1 MSNVDPSVFIVLSS
15 ALIFLVSLF
24 LFRQSRFLDKD
35 GRDNSKD
42 LQEALRD
49 LSVNQQQIVGSI
61 KVITDTQT
69 TSQAAIIKHVESRL
83 EEIQKS
89 ISSSLSGSSVKTAQT
104 LGELQQR
111 LQTIDKAQTNIEK
124 LSGEVLGLQ
133 EILSNKQARGVFGE
147 IQLKDI
153 VSKALP
159 SDAYDFQVTLSNG
172 KRADCI
178 IYLPEPQGNIV
189 IDSKFPLE
197 AYNAM
202 ISNTNEVD
210 KKGNIQLFQSSIKTH
225 IKDISEK
232 YIIEGET
239 ADGAILFLPS
249 EAIYAELHANFSNLV
264 NEGFESRVWIV
275 SPTTLMATLNTM
287 RAILK
292 DERLRRQT
300 SHIRAE
306 LDLLYKDMT
315 RLEGRIINLDKHFNL
330 ASKDVDE
337 IKISAKKASKRVFNI
352 ERFEFE
358 ELSQSDTGN
367 EVDLSKVEK
376 IVEDEGSKKIKLI
389 KQK

>member
-1 MSNVDPSVFIVLSS
+1 MGADLGLLSGLLGVFVL
-15 ALIFLVSLF
+15 ALGIIMLRLF
-24 LFRQSRFLDKD
+24 QTSR
-35 GRDNSKD
+35 NSGADTNKH
-42 LQEALRD
+42 LQDVLRD
-49 LSVNQQQIVGSI
+49 LSANQQQIVGSI

-133 EILSNKQARGVFGE
+133 EILSNKQARGIFGE

-159 SDAYDFQVTLSNG
+159 SDSYDFQFTLSNG

-197 AYNAM
+197 AYNSM
-202 ISNTNEVD
+202 ITNTNEVD
-210 KKGNIQLFQSSIKTH
+210 RNRNIQQFQSSIKTH

-249 EAIYAELHANFSNLV
+249 EAIYAELHANFSKLV

-306 LDLLYKDMT
+306 LDLLYKDML

-358 ELSQSDTGN
+358 ELSHADSSDKTSSGDAKKIEGD
-367 EVDLSKVEK
+367 EV
-376 IVEDEGSKKIKLI
+376 SKKIKLI
-389 KQK
+389 

>member
-1 MSNVDPSVFIVLSS
+1 MGADLGLVLGLLGVFVLALGIIMSR
-15 ALIFLVSLF
+15 LF
-24 LFRQSRFLDKD
+24 QTSR
-35 GRDNSKD
+35 NSGADTNKH
-42 LQEALRD
+42 LQDVLRD
-49 LSVNQQQIVGSI
+49 LSANQQQIVGSI

-133 EILSNKQARGVFGE
+133 EILSNKQARGIFGE

-159 SDAYDFQVTLSNG
+159 SDSYDFQFTLSNG

-197 AYNAM
+197 AYNSM
-202 ISNTNEVD
+202 ITNTNEVD
-210 KKGNIQLFQSSIKTH
+210 RNRNIQQFQSSIKTH

-249 EAIYAELHANFSNLV
+249 EAIYAELHANFSKLV

-306 LDLLYKDMT
+306 LDLLYKDML

-358 ELSQSDTGN
+358 ELSHADSSDKISLGDAKKIEGD
-367 EVDLSKVEK
+367 EV
-376 IVEDEGSKKIKLI
+376 SKKIKLI
-389 KQK
+389 

>member
-1 MSNVDPSVFIVLSS
+1 MSSIDTLLLIGLAGVLIITASFI
-15 ALIFLVSLF
+15 IFRH
-24 LFRQSRFLDKD
+24 FRPLERS
-35 GRDNSKD
+35 GIENSKA
-42 LQEALRD
+42 LQEVLKD
-49 LSVNQQQIVGSI
+49 LSANQQQIVGSI

-69 TSQAAIIKHVESRL
+69 TSQTAIIKHVESRL

-153 VSKALP
+153 VRKALP
-159 SDAYDFQVTLSNG
+159 SDAYDFQFTLSNG

-197 AYNAM
+197 AYNSM
-202 ISNTNEVD
+202 ISNTNEAD
-210 KKGNIQLFQSSIKTH
+210 KNRNIQLFQSSITTH

-249 EAIYAELHANFSNLV
+249 EAIYAELHANFSKLV
-264 NEGFESRVWIV
+264 NEGFDSRVWIV

-300 SHIRAE
+300 SRIRAE
-306 LDLLYKDMT
+306 LDLLYKDML

-337 IKISAKKASKRVFNI
+337 IKISAKKAAKRVFSI

-358 ELSQSDTGN
+358 ELPRTDTVDKRASD
-367 EVDLSKVEK
+367 EVKK
-376 IVEDEGSKKIKLI
+376 IADDQGSKKIKLI
-389 KQK
+389 

>member
-1 MSNVDPSVFIVLSS
+1 MDLG
-15 ALIFLVSLF
+15 LVSGLLGVFVLALGIIILRLF
-24 LFRQSRFLDKD
+24 QTSRNS
-35 GRDNSKD
+35 GADNNKH
-42 LQEALRD
+42 LQDVLRD
-49 LSVNQQQIVGSI
+49 LSANQQQIVGSI

-133 EILSNKQARGVFGE
+133 EILSNKQARGIFGE

-159 SDAYDFQVTLSNG
+159 SDSYDFQFTLSNG

-197 AYNAM
+197 AYNSM
-202 ISNTNEVD
+202 ITNTNEVD
-210 KKGNIQLFQSSIKTH
+210 RNRNIQQFQSSIKTH

-249 EAIYAELHANFSNLV
+249 EAIYAELHANFSKLV

-306 LDLLYKDMT
+306 LDLLYKDML

-358 ELSQSDTGN
+358 ELSNADSSDKISSGN
-367 EVDLSKVEK
+367 AKKIEGDEV
-376 IVEDEGSKKIKLI
+376 SKKIKLI
-389 KQK
+389 

>member
-1 MSNVDPSVFIVLSS
+1 MSSIDPLLFIALSS
-15 ALIFLVSLF
+15 ALFFIAGFLV
-24 LFRQSRFLDKD
+24 FRQFRSSDKH
-35 GRDNSKD
+35 GQDNSEA
-42 LQEALRD
+42 LEQALRD

-69 TSQAAIIKHVESRL
+69 TSQSAIIKHVESRL

-159 SDAYDFQVTLSNG
+159 SDAYDFQFTLSNG

-210 KKGNIQLFQSSIKTH
+210 KSKNMQLFQSSIKTH

-232 YIIEGET
+232 YIIDGET
-239 ADGAILFLPS
+239 ADGAILFLP
-249 EAIYAELHANFSNLV
+249 
-264 NEGFESRVWIV
+264 
-275 SPTTLMATLNTM
+275 
-287 RAILK
+287 
-292 DERLRRQT
+292 
-300 SHIRAE
+300 
-306 LDLLYKDMT
+306 
-315 RLEGRIINLDKHFNL
+315 
-330 ASKDVDE
+330 
-337 IKISAKKASKRVFNI
+337 
-352 ERFEFE
+352 
-358 ELSQSDTGN
+358 
-367 EVDLSKVEK
+367 
-376 IVEDEGSKKIKLI
+376 
-389 KQK
+389 

>member
-1 MSNVDPSVFIVLSS
+1 MSSFDSLIIGLAGLMVLTASFV
-15 ALIFLVSLF
+15 I
-24 LFRQSRFLDKD
+24 FRQFRPTDA
-35 GRDNSKD
+35 SKVENTKAI
-42 LQEALRD
+42 QEALKD
-49 LSVNQQQIVGSI
+49 LSANQQQIVGSI

-83 EEIQKS
+83 EEIQNS

-153 VSKALP
+153 VRKALP
-159 SDAYDFQVTLSNG
+159 SDAYDFQFTLSNG

-197 AYNAM
+197 AYNSM
-202 ISNTNEVD
+202 ISSANEAD
-210 KKGNIQLFQSSIKTH
+210 KNKNIQLFQSSIKTH

-249 EAIYAELHANFSNLV
+249 EAIYAELHANFSKLV

-300 SHIRAE
+300 SRIRAE
-306 LDLLYKDMT
+306 LDLLYKDMV

-358 ELSQSDTGN
+358 ELPRTDAEDKRDSD
-367 EVDLSKVEK
+367 EVKK
-376 IVEDEGSKKIKLI
+376 IVDGQGSKKIKLI
-389 KQK
+389 

>member
-1 MSNVDPSVFIVLSS
+1 MNSIDPYLLIGLAGVLVLTAS
-15 ALIFLVSLF
+15 FLV
-24 LFRQSRFLDKD
+24 FRYFRPPEVS
-35 GRDNSKD
+35 GTENSKA
-42 LQEALRD
+42 LQEALKD
-49 LSVNQQQIVGSI
+49 LSANQQQIVGSI

-153 VSKALP
+153 VRKALP
-159 SDAYDFQVTLSNG
+159 SDAYDFQFTLSNG

-197 AYNAM
+197 AYNSM
-202 ISNTNEVD
+202 ISNTNEAD
-210 KKGNIQLFQSSIKTH
+210 KNRNVQLFQSSIKTH

-249 EAIYAELHANFSNLV
+249 EAIYAELHANFSKLV

-300 SHIRAE
+300 SRIRAE
-306 LDLLYKDMT
+306 LDLLYKDML

-352 ERFEFE
+352 ERFEFD
-358 ELSQSDTGN
+358 ELPGHYFIRPTNLGF
-367 EVDLSKVEK
+367 L
-376 IVEDEGSKKIKLI
+376 
-389 KQK
+389 

>member
-1 MSNVDPSVFIVLSS
+1 MGTNLG
-15 ALIFLVSLF
+15 LVSGLLGVFVLALGIIMLRLF
-24 LFRQSRFLDKD
+24 QTSRNPGADTNKH
-35 GRDNSKD
+35 
-42 LQEALRD
+42 LQDVLRD
-49 LSVNQQQIVGSI
+49 LSANQQQIVGSI

-89 ISSSLSGSSVKTAQT
+89 ISSSLSGSSVKTAET

-133 EILSNKQARGVFGE
+133 EILSNKQARGIFGE

-159 SDAYDFQVTLSNG
+159 SDSYDFQFTLSNG

-197 AYNAM
+197 AYNSM
-202 ISNTNEVD
+202 ITNTNEVD
-210 KKGNIQLFQSSIKTH
+210 RSRNIQQFQSSIKTH

-249 EAIYAELHANFSNLV
+249 EAIYAELHANFSKLV

-300 SHIRAE
+300 SHIRAG
-306 LDLLYKDMT
+306 LDLLYKDML

-358 ELSQSDTGN
+358 ELSHADSGN
-367 EVDLSKVEK
+367 KISSGDAKKIEGDEV
-376 IVEDEGSKKIKLI
+376 SKKIKLI
-389 KQK
+389 

>member
-1 MSNVDPSVFIVLSS
+1 MSFIDPGLYV
-15 ALIFLVSLF
+15 ALIGVLVLVAV
-24 LFRQSRFLDKD
+24 LLIVRQLWPSDKD
-35 GRDNSKD
+35 QGNNDKA

-49 LSVNQQQIVGSI
+49 LSANQQQIVGSI

-83 EEIQKS
+83 EEIQNS

-133 EILSNKQARGVFGE
+133 EILSNKQARGIFGE

-153 VSKALP
+153 VSRALP
-159 SDAYDFQVTLSNG
+159 ADAYDFQFTLSNG

-202 ISNTNEVD
+202 IKNTNEVE
-210 KKGNIQLFQSSIKTH
+210 KNRNIQLFQSSIKTH

-249 EAIYAELHANFSNLV
+249 EAIYAELHSNFSKLV

-300 SHIRAE
+300 GHIRSE
-306 LDLLYKDMT
+306 LDLLYKDMQ

-352 ERFEFE
+352 ERFEFDK
-358 ELSQSDTGN
+358 LPPSDTESEN
-367 EVDLSKVEK
+367 EGDWDDSKK
-376 IVEDEGSKKIKLI
+376 IVDDEPSKKIKLI
-389 KQK
+389 

>member
-1 MSNVDPSVFIVLSS
+1 MGANLGLVLGLLGVFVL
-15 ALIFLVSLF
+15 ALGIIILRLF
-24 LFRQSRFLDKD
+24 QTSR
-35 GRDNSKD
+35 NSGADTNKH
-42 LQEALRD
+42 LQDVLRD
-49 LSVNQQQIVGSI
+49 LSANQQQIVGSI

-133 EILSNKQARGVFGE
+133 EILSNKQARGIFGE

-159 SDAYDFQVTLSNG
+159 SDSYDFQFTLSNG

-197 AYNAM
+197 AYNSM
-202 ISNTNEVD
+202 ITNTNEVD
-210 KKGNIQLFQSSIKTH
+210 RSRNIQQFQSSIKTH

-249 EAIYAELHANFSNLV
+249 EAIYAELHANFSKLV

-306 LDLLYKDMT
+306 LDLLYKDML

-358 ELSQSDTGN
+358 ELSHADSRDKISSGDAKKIEGD
-367 EVDLSKVEK
+367 EV
-376 IVEDEGSKKIKLI
+376 SKKIKLI
-389 KQK
+389 

>member
-1 MSNVDPSVFIVLSS
+1 MISVDPLFIIALSS
-15 ALIFLVSLF
+15 ALFFIAGFLVF
-24 LFRQSRFLDKD
+24 KQFRPLDKV
-35 GRDNSKD
+35 GQENSEALKD
-42 LQEALRD
+42 ALRD

-159 SDAYDFQVTLSNG
+159 SDAYDFQFTLSNS

-210 KKGNIQLFQSSIKTH
+210 KSKNMQLFQSSIKTH

-292 DERLRRQT
+292 DERLRRHT
-300 SHIRAE
+300 SRIRAE
-306 LDLLYKDMT
+306 LDLLYKDML
-315 RLEGRIINLDKHFNL
+315 RLEGRIINLDKHFTL
-330 ASKDVDE
+330 ASKDVDD

-358 ELSQSDTGN
+358 ELSQSDTRDKKDTS
-367 EVDLSKVEK
+367 EVEK
-376 IVEDEGSKKIKLI
+376 ILDDEDSKKIKLI
-389 KQK
+389 

>member
-1 MSNVDPSVFIVLSS
+1 MNSIDPLLFIGLVG
-15 ALIFLVSLF
+15 ALILIAGL
-24 LFRQSRFLDKD
+24 LIFRQFRPPYKD
-35 GRDNSKD
+35 GGNNNENLK
-42 LQEALRD
+42 EALRD
-49 LSVNQQQIVGSI
+49 LSTNQQQIVGSI

-89 ISSSLSGSSVKTAQT
+89 ITSSLSGSSVKTAQT

-111 LQTIDKAQTNIEK
+111 LQTIDKAQTKIEK

-159 SDAYDFQVTLSNG
+159 SDAYDFQFTLTNG

-197 AYNAM
+197 AYNSM
-202 ISNTNEVD
+202 ISNKNEVD
-210 KKGNIQLFQSSIKTH
+210 KNRNIQLFQSSIKTH

-249 EAIYAELHANFSNLV
+249 EAIYAELHANFSRLV

-300 SHIRAE
+300 TRIRAE
-306 LDLLYKDMT
+306 LDLLYKDMM

-337 IKISAKKASKRVFNI
+337 IKISAKKASRRVVNI
-352 ERFEFE
+352 ERLEFDE
-358 ELSQSDTGN
+358 STQAESKGKSDSV
-367 EVDLSKVEK
+367 EVEK
-376 IVEDEGSKKIKLI
+376 FVDDEGSSKIKLI
-389 KQK
+389 

>member
-1 MSNVDPSVFIVLSS
+1 MSGIDPGLFS
-15 ALIFLVSLF
+15 ALIGLLVLSGCLIIV
-24 LFRQSRFLDKD
+24 RQFWSSDKS
-35 GRDNSKD
+35 GGDNAK
-42 LQEALRD
+42 LLTEALRD
-49 LSVNQQQIVGSI
+49 LSANQQQIVGSI

-83 EEIQKS
+83 EEIKNS

-133 EILSNKQARGVFGE
+133 EILSNKQARGIFGE

-159 SDAYDFQVTLSNG
+159 ADAYDFQFTLSNG

-197 AYNAM
+197 AYNCM
-202 ISNTNEVD
+202 IKNTNQVE
-210 KKGNIQLFQSSIKTH
+210 KNRNIQSFQSSIKTH

-239 ADGAILFLPS
+239 ADGAIMFLPS
-249 EAIYAELHANFSNLV
+249 EAIYAELHANFAKLV
-264 NEGFESRVWIV
+264 NDGFESRVWIV

-300 SHIRAE
+300 SHIRSE
-306 LDLLYKDMT
+306 LDLLYKDML
-315 RLEGRIINLDKHFNL
+315 RLESRIVNLDKHFNL

-352 ERFEFE
+352 ERFEFD
-358 ELSQSDTGN
+358 ELTQSESKSEGVSVGP
-367 EVDLSKVEK
+367 ESIVD
-376 IVEDEGSKKIKLI
+376 DEASKKIKLI
-389 KQK
+389 

>member
-1 MSNVDPSVFIVLSS
+1 MSSIDPILFIALSS
-15 ALIFLVSLF
+15 ALFFVAGFLVF
-24 LFRQSRFLDKD
+24 KQFRPLDKD
-35 GRDNSKD
+35 RQDNSEALKD
-42 LQEALRD
+42 ALRD

-89 ISSSLSGSSVKTAQT
+89 ISSSLSGSSLETAQT

-153 VSKALP
+153 VRKALP
-159 SDAYDFQVTLSNG
+159 SDAYDFQFTLSNG

-210 KKGNIQLFQSSIKTH
+210 KSRNIQLFQGSIKTH

-292 DERLRRQT
+292 DERLRRHT
-300 SHIRAE
+300 SRIRAE
-306 LDLLYKDMT
+306 LDLLYKDML
-315 RLEGRIINLDKHFNL
+315 RLEGRIINLDKHFTL

-358 ELSQSDTGN
+358 ELSQSDTRDKTDSS
-367 EVDLSKVEK
+367 EVGK
-376 IVEDEGSKKIKLI
+376 ILDGEGSKKIKLI
-389 KQK
+389 

>member
-1 MSNVDPSVFIVLSS
+1 MNSIDPLLFIGLVG
-15 ALIFLVSLF
+15 ALILIAGL
-24 LFRQSRFLDKD
+24 LIFRQFRPPYKD
-35 GRDNSKD
+35 GGNNNENLK
-42 LQEALRD
+42 EALRD
-49 LSVNQQQIVGSI
+49 LSTNQQQIVGSI

-89 ISSSLSGSSVKTAQT
+89 ITSSLSGSSVKTAQT

-111 LQTIDKAQTNIEK
+111 LQTIDKAQTKIEK

-159 SDAYDFQVTLSNG
+159 SDAYDFQFTLTNG

-197 AYNAM
+197 AYNSM
-202 ISNTNEVD
+202 ISNKNEVD
-210 KKGNIQLFQSSIKTH
+210 KNRNIQLFQSSIKTH

-249 EAIYAELHANFSNLV
+249 EAIYAELHANFSRLV

-306 LDLLYKDMT
+306 LDLLYKDMM

-337 IKISAKKASKRVFNI
+337 IKISAKKASRRVVNI
-352 ERFEFE
+352 ERLEFDE
-358 ELSQSDTGN
+358 STQAESKGKSDSV
-367 EVDLSKVEK
+367 EVEK
-376 IVEDEGSKKIKLI
+376 FVDDEGSSKIKLI
-389 KQK
+389 

>member
-1 MSNVDPSVFIVLSS
+1 MSSIDTPLLIGLAGVLIMTASFI
-15 ALIFLVSLF
+15 IFRH
-24 LFRQSRFLDKD
+24 FRPLERS
-35 GRDNSKD
+35 GIENSKA
-42 LQEALRD
+42 LQEVLKD
-49 LSVNQQQIVGSI
+49 LSANQQQIVGSI

-69 TSQAAIIKHVESRL
+69 TSQTAIIKHVESRL

-153 VSKALP
+153 VRKALP
-159 SDAYDFQVTLSNG
+159 SDAYDFQFTLSNG

-197 AYNAM
+197 AYNSM
-202 ISNTNEVD
+202 ISNTNEAD
-210 KKGNIQLFQSSIKTH
+210 KNRNIQLFQSSIKTH

-249 EAIYAELHANFSNLV
+249 EAIYAELHANFSKLV
-264 NEGFESRVWIV
+264 NEGFDSRVWIV

-300 SHIRAE
+300 SRIRAE
-306 LDLLYKDMT
+306 LDLLYKDML

-337 IKISAKKASKRVFNI
+337 IKISAKKAAKRVFSI

-358 ELSQSDTGN
+358 ELPRTDTVDKRASD
-367 EVDLSKVEK
+367 EVKK
-376 IVEDEGSKKIKLI
+376 IADDQGSKKIKLI
-389 KQK
+389 

>member
-1 MSNVDPSVFIVLSS
+1 MSSIDPLLFIALSS
-15 ALIFLVSLF
+15 ALFFVACFLVFKQLRLS
-24 LFRQSRFLDKD
+24 DKD
-35 GRDNSKD
+35 GQHNS
-42 LQEALRD
+42 EALKETLRD

-61 KVITDTQT
+61 KVITDTQA

-153 VSKALP
+153 VRKALP
-159 SDAYDFQVTLSNG
+159 SDAYDFQFTLSNG

-197 AYNAM
+197 AYNSM
-202 ISNTNEVD
+202 ISNTNEAD
-210 KKGNIQLFQSSIKTH
+210 KNRNIQLFQSSIKTH

-249 EAIYAELHANFSNLV
+249 EAIYAELHANFSKVV
-264 NEGFESRVWIV
+264 NEGFDSRVWIV

-300 SHIRAE
+300 SRIRAE
-306 LDLLYKDMT
+306 LDLLYKDML

-337 IKISAKKASKRVFNI
+337 IKISAKKAAKRVFSI

-358 ELSQSDTGN
+358 ELPRTDTVDKRASD
-367 EVDLSKVEK
+367 EVKK
-376 IVEDEGSKKIKLI
+376 IADDQGSKKIKLI
-389 KQK
+389 

>member
-1 MSNVDPSVFIVLSS
+1 MGADLG
-15 ALIFLVSLF
+15 LVSGLLGVFVLALGIIMLRLF
-24 LFRQSRFLDKD
+24 QTSRNPGADTNKH
-35 GRDNSKD
+35 
-42 LQEALRD
+42 LQDVLRD
-49 LSVNQQQIVGSI
+49 LSANQQQIVGSI

-133 EILSNKQARGVFGE
+133 EILSNKQARGIFGE

-159 SDAYDFQVTLSNG
+159 SDSYDFQFTLSNG

-197 AYNAM
+197 AYNSM
-202 ISNTNEVD
+202 ITNTNEVD
-210 KKGNIQLFQSSIKTH
+210 RNRNIQQFQSSIKTH

-249 EAIYAELHANFSNLV
+249 EAIYAELHANFSKLV

-306 LDLLYKDMT
+306 LDLLYKDML

-358 ELSQSDTGN
+358 ELSHADPSDKISSGDAKKIEGD
-367 EVDLSKVEK
+367 EV
-376 IVEDEGSKKIKLI
+376 SKKIKLI
-389 KQK
+389 

>member
-1 MSNVDPSVFIVLSS
+1 MSSIDLLLFS
-15 ALIFLVSLF
+15 ALAGALILTAGLLIFRKF
-24 LFRQSRFLDKD
+24 GYPDKN
-35 GRDNSKD
+35 GVDNSETLK
-42 LQEALRD
+42 EALRD
-49 LSVNQQQIVGSI
+49 LSTNQQQIVGSI

-89 ISSSLSGSSVKTAQT
+89 ISSSLSGSSVKTAET

-111 LQTIDKAQTNIEK
+111 LQTIDKAQTKIEK

-133 EILSNKQARGVFGE
+133 EILSNKQTRGVFGE

-159 SDAYDFQVTLSNG
+159 SDAYDFQFTLTNG

-197 AYNAM
+197 AYNSM
-202 ISNTNEVD
+202 MSNTKEVD
-210 KKGNIQLFQSSIKTH
+210 KNRNIQLFQSSIKTH

-249 EAIYAELHANFSNLV
+249 EAIYAELHANFPKLV

-300 SHIRAE
+300 SRIRAE
-306 LDLLYKDMT
+306 LDLLYKDML

-337 IKISAKKASKRVFNI
+337 IKISAKKASRRVANI
-352 ERFEFE
+352 ERLEFD
-358 ELSQSDTGN
+358 ELTQVDNKGNSDSV
-367 EVDLSKVEK
+367 EVKKLVD
-376 IVEDEGSKKIKLI
+376 DEGSSKIKLI
-389 KQK
+389 

>member
-1 MSNVDPSVFIVLSS
+1 MGADLG
-15 ALIFLVSLF
+15 LVSGLLGVFVLALGIILLRLF
-24 LFRQSRFLDKD
+24 QTSRNPGADTNKH
-35 GRDNSKD
+35 
-42 LQEALRD
+42 LQDVLRD
-49 LSVNQQQIVGSI
+49 LSANQQQIVGSI

-133 EILSNKQARGVFGE
+133 EILSNKQARGIFGE

-159 SDAYDFQVTLSNG
+159 SDSYDFQFTLSNG

-197 AYNAM
+197 AYNSM
-202 ISNTNEVD
+202 ITNTNEVD
-210 KKGNIQLFQSSIKTH
+210 RNRNIQQFQSSIKTH

-249 EAIYAELHANFSNLV
+249 EAIYAELHANFSKLV

-306 LDLLYKDMT
+306 LDLLYKDML

-358 ELSQSDTGN
+358 ELSHADSSDKISSGDAKKIEGD
-367 EVDLSKVEK
+367 EV
-376 IVEDEGSKKIKLI
+376 SKKIKLI
-389 KQK
+389 

>member
-1 MSNVDPSVFIVLSS
+1 MSSIDPLLFIALSS
-15 ALIFLVSLF
+15 ALFFVAGFLVF
-24 LFRQSRFLDKD
+24 KQFRPSDKD
-35 GRDNSKD
+35 GQDNSEALK
-42 LQEALRD
+42 EALRD

-159 SDAYDFQVTLSNG
+159 SDAYDFQFTLSNG

-197 AYNAM
+197 AYKAM

-210 KKGNIQLFQSSIKTH
+210 KSKNVQLFQSSIKTH

-264 NEGFESRVWIV
+264 NEGFDSRVWIV

-292 DERLRRQT
+292 DERLRRHT
-300 SHIRAE
+300 SRIRAE
-306 LDLLYKDMT
+306 LDLLYKDML
-315 RLEGRIINLDKHFNL
+315 RLEGRIINLDKHFTL

-358 ELSQSDTGN
+358 ELSQSDTRDKTDSS
-367 EVDLSKVEK
+367 EVGK
-376 IVEDEGSKKIKLI
+376 ISDGEGSKKIKLI
-389 KQK
+389 

>member
-1 MSNVDPSVFIVLSS
+1 MSSIDPLLFIALSS
-15 ALIFLVSLF
+15 ALFFVACFLVF
-24 LFRQSRFLDKD
+24 KQFRPSDKD
-35 GRDNSKD
+35 GQHNS
-42 LQEALRD
+42 EALKETLRD

-159 SDAYDFQVTLSNG
+159 SDAYDFQFTLSNS

-210 KKGNIQLFQSSIKTH
+210 KSKNMQLFQSSIKTH

-292 DERLRRQT
+292 DERLRRHT
-300 SHIRAE
+300 SRIRAE
-306 LDLLYKDMT
+306 LDLLYKDML
-315 RLEGRIINLDKHFNL
+315 RLEGRIINLDKHFTL

-358 ELSQSDTGN
+358 ELSQSDTRDKTDSS
-367 EVDLSKVEK
+367 EVGK
-376 IVEDEGSKKIKLI
+376 ILDGEGSKKIKLI
-389 KQK
+389 

>member
-1 MSNVDPSVFIVLSS
+1 MGTDLG
-15 ALIFLVSLF
+15 LVSGLLGVFVLALGIIMLRLF
-24 LFRQSRFLDKD
+24 QTSR
-35 GRDNSKD
+35 NSGADTNKH
-42 LQEALRD
+42 LQDVLRD
-49 LSVNQQQIVGSI
+49 LSANQQQIVGSI

-133 EILSNKQARGVFGE
+133 EILSNKQARGIFGE

-159 SDAYDFQVTLSNG
+159 SDSYDFQFTLSNG

-197 AYNAM
+197 AYNSM
-202 ISNTNEVD
+202 ITNTNEVD
-210 KKGNIQLFQSSIKTH
+210 RNRNIQQFQSSIKTH

-249 EAIYAELHANFSNLV
+249 EAIYAELHANFSKLV

-306 LDLLYKDMT
+306 LDLLYKDML

-358 ELSQSDTGN
+358 ELSHADPSDKISSGDAKKIEGD
-367 EVDLSKVEK
+367 EV
-376 IVEDEGSKKIKLI
+376 SKKIKLI
-389 KQK
+389 

>member
-1 MSNVDPSVFIVLSS
+1 MGADLGLVTGLLGVFVLALGIITLRTFQTSRNSGADTNKHLQNV
-15 ALIFLVSLF
+15 
-24 LFRQSRFLDKD
+24 
-35 GRDNSKD
+35 
-42 LQEALRD
+42 LRD
-49 LSVNQQQIVGSI
+49 LSANQQQIVGSI

-133 EILSNKQARGVFGE
+133 EILSNKQARGIFGE

-159 SDAYDFQVTLSNG
+159 SDSYDFQFTLSNG

-197 AYNAM
+197 AYNSM
-202 ISNTNEVD
+202 ITNTSEVD
-210 KKGNIQLFQSSIKTH
+210 KNRNIQQFQSSIKTH

-249 EAIYAELHANFSNLV
+249 EAIYAELHANFSKLV

-306 LDLLYKDMT
+306 LDLLYKDML

-358 ELSQSDTGN
+358 ELSHADSGD
-367 EVDLSKVEK
+367 KVGSAETK
-376 IVEDEGSKKIKLI
+376 KSIEDEVSKKIKLI
-389 KQK
+389 

>member
-1 MSNVDPSVFIVLSS
+1 MNSIDPSLLIGLAGVLVLTASFV
-15 ALIFLVSLF
+15 IYRY
-24 LFRQSRFLDKD
+24 FRPPD
-35 GRDNSKD
+35 GSGIENSKG
-42 LQEALRD
+42 LQEALKD
-49 LSVNQQQIVGSI
+49 LSANQQQIVGSI

-153 VSKALP
+153 VRKALP
-159 SDAYDFQVTLSNG
+159 SDAYDFQFTLSNG

-197 AYNAM
+197 AYNSM
-202 ISNTNEVD
+202 ISNTNEAD
-210 KKGNIQLFQSSIKTH
+210 KNRNVQLFQSSIKTH

-249 EAIYAELHANFSNLV
+249 EAIYAELHANFSKLV

-300 SHIRAE
+300 SRIRAE
-306 LDLLYKDMT
+306 LDLLYKDML

-358 ELSQSDTGN
+358 ELPQTDTRDKRDSG
-367 EVDLSKVEK
+367 EVKRIADDKRSE
-376 IVEDEGSKKIKLI
+376 KIKLI
-389 KQK
+389 

>member
-1 MSNVDPSVFIVLSS
+1 MSSIDPLLFIALLS
-15 ALIFLVSLF
+15 ALFFVAGLLV
-24 LFRQSRFLDKD
+24 FRHFRSADK
-35 GRDNSKD
+35 GGQDNSEALK
-42 LQEALRD
+42 EALRD

-159 SDAYDFQVTLSNG
+159 SDAYDFQYTLSNS

-210 KKGNIQLFQSSIKTH
+210 KSKNVQLFQSSIKTH

-292 DERLRRQT
+292 DERLRRHT
-300 SHIRAE
+300 SRIRAE
-306 LDLLYKDMT
+306 LDLLYKDML
-315 RLEGRIINLDKHFNL
+315 RLEGRIINLDKHFTL

-358 ELSQSDTGN
+358 ELSQSDTRD
-367 EVDLSKVEK
+367 EADTPEVEK
-376 IVEDEGSKKIKLI
+376 ILDDEDSKKIKLI
-389 KQK
+389 

>member
-1 MSNVDPSVFIVLSS
+1 MSGIDPGLYV
-15 ALIFLVSLF
+15 ALIGVLVLVAV
-24 LFRQSRFLDKD
+24 LLIVRQLWPSNQDQGNNDKA
-35 GRDNSKD
+35 

-49 LSVNQQQIVGSI
+49 LSANQQQIVGSI

-83 EEIQKS
+83 EEIQNTL
-89 ISSSLSGSSVKTAQT
+89 SSSLSGSSVKTAQT

-133 EILSNKQARGVFGE
+133 EILSNKQARGIFGE

-153 VSKALP
+153 VSRALP
-159 SDAYDFQVTLSNG
+159 ADAYDFQFTLSNG

-197 AYNAM
+197 AYKAM
-202 ISNTNEVD
+202 IKNTNEVEKNRD
-210 KKGNIQLFQSSIKTH
+210 VQLFQSSIKTH
-225 IKDISEK
+225 IKDISNK

-249 EAIYAELHANFSNLV
+249 EAIYAELHANFSKLV

-292 DERLRRQT
+292 DERLRRHT
-300 SHIRAE
+300 SHIRSE
-306 LDLLYKDMT
+306 LDLLYKDMQ
-315 RLEGRIINLDKHFNL
+315 RLEGRIVNLDKHFNL

-337 IKISAKKASKRVFNI
+337 IRISAKKASKRVFNI
-352 ERFEFE
+352 ERFEFD
-358 ELSQSDTGN
+358 ELSQSDLKPENGGN
-367 EVDLSKVEK
+367 WDDPKE
-376 IVEDEGSKKIKLI
+376 IVEDESSKKIKLI
-389 KQK
+389 

>member
-1 MSNVDPSVFIVLSS
+1 MGADLG
-15 ALIFLVSLF
+15 LVSGLLGVFVLTLGIIILRLF
-24 LFRQSRFLDKD
+24 QTSR
-35 GRDNSKD
+35 NSGAETNKH
-42 LQEALRD
+42 LQAVLRD
-49 LSVNQQQIVGSI
+49 LSANQQQIVGSI

-133 EILSNKQARGVFGE
+133 EILSNKQSRGIFGE
-147 IQLKDI
+147 FQLKDI

-159 SDAYDFQVTLSNG
+159 SDSYDFQFTLSNG

-197 AYNAM
+197 AYNSM
-202 ISNTNEVD
+202 ITNTNEVD
-210 KKGNIQLFQSSIKTH
+210 RNRNIQQFQSSIKTH

-249 EAIYAELHANFSNLV
+249 EAIYAELHANFSKLV

-306 LDLLYKDMT
+306 LDLLYKDML

-358 ELSQSDTGN
+358 EL
-367 EVDLSKVEK
+367 
-376 IVEDEGSKKIKLI
+376 
-389 KQK
+389 

>member
-1 MSNVDPSVFIVLSS
+1 MML
-15 ALIFLVSLF
+15 
-24 LFRQSRFLDKD
+24 
-35 GRDNSKD
+35 GKD
-42 LQEALRD
+42 LGLVAALLGVLVLALGIIILRLFQNSRNSGADTNKHLQDVLRD
-49 LSVNQQQIVGSI
+49 LSANQQQIVGSI

-133 EILSNKQARGVFGE
+133 EILSNKQARGIFGE

-159 SDAYDFQVTLSNG
+159 SDAYDFQFTLSNG

-202 ISNTNEVD
+202 ITNTNEVD
-210 KKGNIQLFQSSIKTH
+210 RNRNAQHFQSSIKTH

-249 EAIYAELHANFSNLV
+249 EAIYAELHANFSKLV

-306 LDLLYKDMT
+306 LDLLYKDML

-358 ELSQSDTGN
+358 ELSHADSSDKGGSA
-367 EVDLSKVEK
+367 EAKEF
-376 IVEDEGSKKIKLI
+376 IEDESSKKIKI
-389 KQK
+389 I

>member
-1 MSNVDPSVFIVLSS
+1 MSIIDTLLLIGLAGVLIMTASFIIFRHFRPLEGSGMEKSKALQEVL
-15 ALIFLVSLF
+15 
-24 LFRQSRFLDKD
+24 
-35 GRDNSKD
+35 KD
-42 LQEALRD
+42 LSA
-49 LSVNQQQIVGSI
+49 NQQQIVGSI

-69 TSQAAIIKHVESRL
+69 TSQTAIIKHVESRL

-153 VSKALP
+153 VRKALP
-159 SDAYDFQVTLSNG
+159 SDAYDFQFTLSNG

-197 AYNAM
+197 AYNSM
-202 ISNTNEVD
+202 ISNTNEAD
-210 KKGNIQLFQSSIKTH
+210 KNRNIQLFQSSIKTH

-249 EAIYAELHANFSNLV
+249 EAIYAELHANFSKLV
-264 NEGFESRVWIV
+264 NEGFDSRVWIV

-300 SHIRAE
+300 SRIRAE
-306 LDLLYKDMT
+306 LDLLYKDML

-337 IKISAKKASKRVFNI
+337 IKISAKKAAKRVFSI

-358 ELSQSDTGN
+358 ELPRTDTVDKRASD
-367 EVDLSKVEK
+367 EVKK
-376 IVEDEGSKKIKLI
+376 IADDQGSKKIKLI
-389 KQK
+389 

>member
-1 MSNVDPSVFIVLSS
+1 MSSMDPLYFFVLSS
-15 ALIFLVSLF
+15 ALFFVTGFLVF
-24 LFRQSRFLDKD
+24 KQFRPSNKD
-35 GRDNSKD
+35 GQDNSESLK
-42 LQEALRD
+42 EALRD

-69 TSQAAIIKHVESRL
+69 TSQAAIIKHVEDRL

-159 SDAYDFQVTLSNG
+159 SDAYDFQFTLSNS

-210 KKGNIQLFQSSIKTH
+210 KSKNMQLFQSSIKTH

-249 EAIYAELHANFSNLV
+249 EAIYAEIHANFLNLV
-264 NEGFESRVWIV
+264 NEGFESRVYIV

-292 DERLRRQT
+292 DERLRRHT
-300 SHIRAE
+300 GRIRAE
-306 LDLLYKDMT
+306 LDLLYKDML
-315 RLEGRIINLDKHFNL
+315 RLEGRIINLDKHFTL

-358 ELSQSDTGN
+358 ELSQFDNRDKVES
-367 EVDLSKVEK
+367 SKVGK
-376 IVEDEGSKKIKLI
+376 IIDNEDSKKIKLI
-389 KQK
+389 

>member
-1 MSNVDPSVFIVLSS
+1 MGADLG
-15 ALIFLVSLF
+15 LVSGLLGVFVLALGIIMLRLF
-24 LFRQSRFLDKD
+24 QTSR
-35 GRDNSKD
+35 NSGADTNKH
-42 LQEALRD
+42 LQDVLRD
-49 LSVNQQQIVGSI
+49 LSANQQQIVGSI

-133 EILSNKQARGVFGE
+133 EILSNKQARGIFGE

-159 SDAYDFQVTLSNG
+159 SDSYDFQFTLSNG

-197 AYNAM
+197 AYNSM
-202 ISNTNEVD
+202 ITNTNEVD
-210 KKGNIQLFQSSIKTH
+210 RNRNIQQFQSSIKTH

-249 EAIYAELHANFSNLV
+249 EAIYAELHANFSKLV

-306 LDLLYKDMT
+306 LDLLYKDML

-358 ELSQSDTGN
+358 ELSHADPSDKISSGDAKKIEGD
-367 EVDLSKVEK
+367 EV
-376 IVEDEGSKKIKLI
+376 SKKIKLI
-389 KQK
+389 

>member
-1 MSNVDPSVFIVLSS
+1 MSSIDPLLFIALST
-15 ALIFLVSLF
+15 ALFFVAGFLVF
-24 LFRQSRFLDKD
+24 KQFRPSDKD
-35 GRDNSKD
+35 RQANSESLK
-42 LQEALRD
+42 EALRD

-159 SDAYDFQVTLSNG
+159 SDAYDFQYTLSNS

-202 ISNTNEVD
+202 ISNTNEGD
-210 KKGNIQLFQSSIKTH
+210 KSKNVQLFQSSIKTH

-292 DERLRRQT
+292 DERLRRHT
-300 SHIRAE
+300 SRIRAE
-306 LDLLYKDMT
+306 LDLLYKDML
-315 RLEGRIINLDKHFNL
+315 RLEGRIINLDKHFTL

-358 ELSQSDTGN
+358 ELSQSDTRDKA
-367 EVDLSKVEK
+367 ETSEVEK
-376 IVEDEGSKKIKLI
+376 ILDDEDSKKIKLI
-389 KQK
+389 